1 MTMAE
6 QTLSRKAFAQEQQI
20 NILRDRIDAVAPGE
34 SARFG
39 PAPAAESEPP
49 PPSEGPDYA
58 SIPRSGPRD
67 LPETGLKKVIEKQD
81 ALIKALK
88 ARLNELEKKK
98 S

>member
-6 QTLSRKAFAQEQQI
+6 QTLSRKAFAQEQKI
-20 NILRDRIDAVAPGE
+20 NTLRDQIDAVAPGE
-34 SARFG
+34 SAHVG
-39 PAPAAESEPP
+39 PAPADDFVPA

-67 LPETGLKKVIEKQD
+67 LPEAGLKKVIEKQD